1 MLEAL
6 GRSDKKFA
14 SVNDDDITDSEG
26 GNDSDFKPNPNSDND
41 DDITDSEGGNDSDLE
56 GCNDSDLDGGN
67 DSDLEPKVKESK
79 KRAKIDIVPKGNQA
93 GSKNKKLYGNR
104 GPKIKIK
111 NIYKQP
117 ARKERTP
124 LISTAPKRRPETGNT
139 FSKNASNSRNSSC
152 YYPTP
157 DRLLLLQNTLNR
169 FLGPLTEPI
178 PKHLRRIE
186 SMYVANDSSYEASN
200 GVLLNFLLKAT
211 VNEIPSRTSSS
222 VRIICIYTCQLQHF
236 YPLCGFYHDFFDSI
250 FEIIFFFRT
259 RSMLIASIKVD

>member
-56 GCNDSDLDGGN
+56 GGNDSDLDGGN

-139 FSKNASNSRNSSC
+139 FSKNASNSSNSSY

-222 VRIICIYTCQLQHF
+222 VRIICIYTCQLQHCKF
-236 YPLCGFYHDFFDSI
+236 LYGFYHDFFDSI
-250 FEIIFFFRT
+250 FEIIFVFSGHVRC
-259 RSMLIASIKVD
+259 

>member
-1 MLEAL
+1 M
-6 GRSDKKFA
+6 
-14 SVNDDDITDSEG
+14 
-26 GNDSDFKPNPNSDND
+26 
-41 DDITDSEGGNDSDLE
+41 EGGNDSDLE
-56 GCNDSDLDGGN
+56 GGH

-79 KRAKIDIVPKGNQA
+79 KSAKIDIVPKGNQA

-111 NIYKQP
+111 NKYKQP
-117 ARKERTP
+117 ANRERTS
-124 LISTAPKRRPETGNT
+124 LISTAPKRRPEIGNT
-139 FSKNASNSRNSSC
+139 FSKDASNSSNSS

-186 SMYVANDSSYEASN
+186 SMYVTNDSSYEASK

-222 VRIICIYTCQLQHF
+222 VRIICIYSFQLQHCKLF
-236 YPLCGFYHDFFDSI
+236 GIDYHFDSTFKFI
-250 FEIIFFFRT
+250 LVFSGHVRC
-259 RSMLIASIKVD
+259 

>member
-1 MLEAL
+1 MRHKRIPEKKPKGLKNPETQPAKPIEKSNEKATDERLLEAL

-14 SVNDDDITDSEG
+14 SVNDDDITDLEG
-26 GNDSDFKPNPNSDND
+26 G
-41 DDITDSEGGNDSDLE
+41 IDSDLE
-56 GCNDSDLDGGN
+56 GGH

-79 KRAKIDIVPKGNQA
+79 KSAKIDIVPKGNQA
-93 GSKNKKLYGNR
+93 GSKNKKLNGNR

-111 NIYKQP
+111 NKYKQP
-117 ARKERTP
+117 ANRERTS
-124 LISTAPKRRPETGNT
+124 LISTAPKRRPEIGNT
-139 FSKNASNSRNSSC
+139 FSKDASNSSNSS

-186 SMYVANDSSYEASN
+186 SMYVANDSSYEAST

-211 VNEIPSRTSSS
+211 FNEIPSRTS
-222 VRIICIYTCQLQHF
+222 
-236 YPLCGFYHDFFDSI
+236 
-250 FEIIFFFRT
+250 
-259 RSMLIASIKVD
+259 